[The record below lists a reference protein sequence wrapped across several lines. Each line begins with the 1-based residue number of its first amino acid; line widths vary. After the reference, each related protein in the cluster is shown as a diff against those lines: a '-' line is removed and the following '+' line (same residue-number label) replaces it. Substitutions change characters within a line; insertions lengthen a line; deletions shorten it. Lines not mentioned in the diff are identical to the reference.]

1 MSEQLEEPSLKVSSS
16 TTLVSSSS
24 ATAQQQI
31 ARLVRVPVP
40 GDGSCLYST
49 LSLILRNHTGE
60 KLSSQQ
66 LRERIAQEV
75 DNHPEEYR
83 DLLEYPE
90 YANRIR
96 DPLLWGGQTEI
107 DLFTRIFGIGVRNIN
122 SETNTIYDNR
132 ARVRYS
138 DDQQIEKTIFS
149 VNDDRNDLIHDLL
162 QRERKQE
169 TMYETVENDSTKSPQ
184 FSPSRP
190 NRKMFSY
197 IDIQRWSDDIF
208 NNLMQHDEAKKT
220 LRKVKANLTFVLKS
234 IHIKVIKKGEGD
246 RLDLRYNSTKLMAL
260 LIGWTKTLIQHHN
273 QEVAK
278 IADERKMATNEK
290 RRKRAEELPYS
301 KATYIVISDSPQPIV
316 ISPWIDISRKVLHDI
331 YKILEKD
338 AVFLLADYFDMHLW
352 KSYTNDQKTNR
363 HDEYWSLF
371 YKAAEVLLKRFPHRI
386 YRTNRTKAR
395 LIDHLALAYATII
408 ATASLRLYQSG
419 RRFDRS
425 AEDDDNRHMEA
436 IAHLVVLATTI

>member
-132 ARVRYS
+132 ARGTNYYAYVFYNGYHYDLVRYS

-169 TMYETVENDSTKSPQ
+169 TMYETGRCIVGSQAVQNGQ
-184 FSPSRP
+184 VNGVLMSR
-190 NRKMFSY
+190 
-197 IDIQRWSDDIF
+197 
-208 NNLMQHDEAKKT
+208 
-220 LRKVKANLTFVLKS
+220 
-234 IHIKVIKKGEGD
+234 
-246 RLDLRYNSTKLMAL
+246 
-260 LIGWTKTLIQHHN
+260 
-273 QEVAK
+273 
-278 IADERKMATNEK
+278 
-290 RRKRAEELPYS
+290 
-301 KATYIVISDSPQPIV
+301 
-316 ISPWIDISRKVLHDI
+316 
-331 YKILEKD
+331 
-338 AVFLLADYFDMHLW
+338 
-352 KSYTNDQKTNR
+352 
-363 HDEYWSLF
+363 
-371 YKAAEVLLKRFPHRI
+371 
-386 YRTNRTKAR
+386 
-395 LIDHLALAYATII
+395 
-408 ATASLRLYQSG
+408 
-419 RRFDRS
+419 
-425 AEDDDNRHMEA
+425 
-436 IAHLVVLATTI
+436 